1 MSQSAQINQL
11 SHKHE
16 GLLQYLLSNPLVGN
30 EEVARIFDMTACWVS
45 TVKNSDCF
53 RMRIAELHD
62 VQHQEVVVPIRTK
75 LMGVADVAVEK
86 LGEEVEKST
95 DPAFILKAADTALHR
110 LGFAPQ
116 RGPEPSAIPATQ
128 IENVYVVDPAT
139 LAKAREKIE
148 QLRQAEV
155 VVEQSSETLS
165 AEPELLPA
173 PPQQD

>member
-62 VQHQEVVVPIRTK
+62 VQHAEVVVPIRAK

-86 LGEEVEKST
+86 LGEAVEHST

-116 RGPEPSAIPATQ
+116 RGPEPSTIATQ

-148 QLRQAEV
+148 RLRQ
-155 VVEQSSETLS
+155 VEPASLD
-165 AEPELLPA
+165 AEPDLLPA
-173 PPQQD
+173 PTQQD